1 MKNETF
7 RGKSAVIDVGS
18 NSVRLMLV
26 ADGKVL
32 YKTLDTTRLGEGI
45 AFSPRLKEE
54 AQERTANAIAAFKN
68 RAEAEGAAI
77 VYAYATAA
85 VREAENKDEFLRLV
99 KEKSGIDLSVLS
111 GEEEAALGMGGA
123 LHSADGATLDVGG
136 ASTEIAVRHAGKIVY
151 KKSVPLGVV
160 RLKDLC
166 GRDRLKIG
174 GLCEKE
180 ADEFCDAKD
189 FLRLV
194 CGNMTAIGGT
204 ATTLGAMKAEL
215 KEYDG
220 KKVTGTKIT
229 AVEMKIYAEKLLT
242 LPVCEIEKFPCM
254 PKKRADV
261 IGGGAA
267 WIEALMRTL
276 SLSEITVSDE
286 DNLEGYAREKG
297 LL

>member
-1 MKNETF
+1 M
-7 RGKSAVIDVGS
+7 
-18 NSVRLMLV
+18 
-26 ADGKVL
+26 
-32 YKTLDTTRLGEGI
+32 
-45 AFSPRLKEE
+45 
-54 AQERTANAIAAFKN
+54 
-68 RAEAEGAAI
+68 
-77 VYAYATAA
+77 
-85 VREAENKDEFLRLV
+85 
-99 KEKSGIDLSVLS
+99 
-111 GEEEAALGMGGA
+111 
-123 LHSADGATLDVGG
+123 
-136 ASTEIAVRHAGKIVY
+136 
-151 KKSVPLGVV
+151 V

-166 GRDRLKIG
+166 GRDLRKIG
-174 GLCEKE
+174 ELCERE
-180 ADEFCDAKD
+180 AEEFRDAKD
-189 FLRLV
+189 FLRFV

-204 ATTLGAMKAEL
+204 ATTLGAMKADL